1 MGKTSRAE
9 MFFAL
14 HYINHCIDKMGKG
27 DIIKSYP
34 MVTRQKKEQLDT
46 IEIIPDHQVKKTRF
60 TYVGG
65 GSTFTAGFSG
75 SMITQACLYQYLWL
89 EQSTKF

>member
-9 MFFAL
+9 MFLAL

-34 MVTRQKKEQLDT
+34 MVTRLKKGT
-46 IEIIPDHQVKKTRF
+46 IRYH
-60 TYVGG
+60 
-65 GSTFTAGFSG
+65 
-75 SMITQACLYQYLWL
+75 
-89 EQSTKF
+89 